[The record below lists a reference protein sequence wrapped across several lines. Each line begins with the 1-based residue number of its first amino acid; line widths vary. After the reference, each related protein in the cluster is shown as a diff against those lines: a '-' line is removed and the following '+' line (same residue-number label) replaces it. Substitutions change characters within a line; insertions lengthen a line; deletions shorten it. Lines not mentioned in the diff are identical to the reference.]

1 MLTEEQIAKRRNG
14 LGGSEAAAAIG
25 LSRYRSPFQ
34 LYLEKIGEIDD
45 HSDSPV
51 LRRGTRFEP
60 VLREMYSERTGRK
73 VKQFYESVQSQDVP
87 FMFVTPDGLAD
98 EDRYLEIK
106 TARNRHDWGE
116 PGTDEIPQEYLIQ
129 VQHGLFVTR
138 LLVADV
144 FVAFSLDDIELY
156 EVHADPELQDMIIEG
171 ERAFWNQ
178 VETRTPP
185 ELTTYEDV
193 VKRYR
198 RSSQKAITATKAM
211 VDIVS
216 VLRNEKAI
224 LKASKETE
232 EGLKAEIMKFMGEHD
247 SLLDGEGNTLI
258 TWKETKGRRYFDEDK
273 FRESYPELWEAFLK
287 PETTQRRFLLKG
299 GK

>member
-1 MLTEEQIAKRRNG
+1 MNAEQLRERRKG
-14 LGGSEAAAAIG
+14 IGGSEASAALG
-25 LSRYRSPFQ
+25 LSRYKSPFQ
-34 LYLEKIGEIDD
+34 LYLEKTGEIDEY
-45 HSDSPV
+45 SDSPV

-73 VKQFYESVQSQDVP
+73 VEQFYESVQSQDVP

-156 EVHADPELQDMIIEG
+156 EVHADPELQDMIIDG

-247 SLLDGEGNTLI
+247 TLIDSEGKPLI
-258 TWKETKGRRYFDEDK
+258 TWKETRPRQAFNEAA
-273 FRESYPELWEAFLK
+273 FREAHPELWAQFLK
-287 PETTQRRFLLKG
+287 PETTQRRFLVK
-299 GK
+299 

>member
-1 MLTEEQIAKRRNG
+1 MNAEQLRERRKG
-14 LGGSEAAAAIG
+14 IGGSEASAALG
-25 LSRYRSPFQ
+25 LSRYKSPFQ
-34 LYLEKIGEIDD
+34 LYLEKTGEIDEYN
-45 HSDSPV
+45 DSPV

-60 VLREMYSERTGRK
+60 ILREMYSEITGRP
-73 VKQFYESVQSQDVP
+73 VVLAPTFQSDVVP
-87 FMFVTPDGLAD
+87 FMFVSPDGLAG
-98 EDRYLEIK
+98 DRYLEIK

-193 VKRYR
+193 VMRYR

-232 EGLKAEIMKFMGEHD
+232 KGLEAEIMKFMGEHD